1 MNFVEVLDLIADF
14 FTVLIS
20 MFVLIALTVGWVKK
34 CFTED
39 FDELSEASE
48 QEENKDSN
56 KTE

>member
-20 MFVLIALTVGWVKK
+20 TFVLIALTVGWVKK

-39 FDELSEASE
+39 FDELGEASE

-56 KTE
+56 IIE